1 MTTASP
7 LTAAGSNPDPDDLW
21 APASLFTATWAGQ
34 MSVVTNYRTAI
45 QQAVSTAEQRF
56 GRSHAP
62 LREVS
67 CTVEGFTPEES
78 GLLMAASHRFA
89 KAKSLVPLYADQV
102 ETTANAA
109 TSATIL
115 SISGGNHTRI
125 CNGCRVVVL
134 GKGMNP
140 DQQHISVVN
149 SVGPSSITLATGL
162 PSAFAAGAR
171 IMPLLETQVR
181 LTSSGSALTD
191 SISSLDIQ
199 GTEVA
204 GKSQLDILENDGDI
218 PSGFSS
224 YQSLPIFAGPIDWA
238 SPITWGVSR
247 AGQIAS
253 SGISNE
259 VTVYGTRAAIEFGF
273 DLVHT
278 TRESAFQTIR
288 FFESRAGQLHP
299 FFFVSPVTQF
309 KFVSRSS
316 TQVRVRVTAKDFLN
330 DWTTRPYMALVA
342 KDGTQEVRQIQ
353 SVTFDSNEAIVT
365 TQTAFTIADADVDR
379 ATVAYKVRFA
389 SDQLEE
395 NWSSTRAMRCGISVV
410 EVLEEKTVA
419 VEDLTALTSTNLTIR
434 QEPGACSGLVVDG
447 CFTLCTDPL
456 LTVRGAARL
465 VVQIYAWGYGGGE
478 STIFV
483 PTYVGTDVKFD
494 DTGIC
499 TGTKL
504 AGTPYEFVYIYDEDV
519 NAFVLSPADS
529 DTPPCDYTLA
539 DLRQEIPIECVG
551 FLNNDFFGIM
561 KQIIPGGLD
570 NPPTEHGFAFQ
581 GADDGFGGGTLQ
593 DIQVTADRQAF
604 NSVVVRTNDGLLTT
618 QIPLYRLTAEG
629 MSTAACSETLV
640 DSCFP
645 LAQPDC
651 GSITFMTPNTSADF
665 PSLSRTLNCNSIAES
680 SPDNDNSGCLETSYD
695 DMADETTIWAGCLLS
710 ELTSGDLCD
719 PPVAFGS
726 IEINCCYIV
735 VEGDATDGV

>member
-1 MTTASP
+1 MTTASS

-62 LREVS
+62 LREIS

-109 TSATIL
+109 ISATVL
-115 SISGGNHTRI
+115 SISGGSHTRI
-125 CNGCRVVVL
+125 STGGRVVVL

-140 DQQHISVVN
+140 DQQHISIVN

-171 IMPLLETQVR
+171 ILPLMETQVR

-191 SISSLDIQ
+191 STSSLDIQ
-199 GTEVA
+199 ATEVA
-204 GKSQLDILENDGDI
+204 GKSQLNILENDGDI

-224 YQSLPIFAGPIDWA
+224 YQSLPIFDGPVDWA

-247 AGQIAS
+247 AGQISAA
-253 SGISNE
+253 GISNE

-278 TRESAFQTIR
+278 TRESAFRTIR

-309 KFVSRSS
+309 RFVSRSS

-342 KDGTQEVRQIQ
+342 KDGTQQVRQIQ

-365 TQTAFTIADADVDR
+365 TLTAFTIADAQVER

-389 SDQLEE
+389 SDELEE

-410 EVLEEKTVA
+410 EVLEEKTVE
-419 VEDLTALTSTNLTIR
+419 VEDLTALTSSNLSVR
-434 QEPGACSGLVVDG
+434 QEPGACSGESVSG
-447 CFTLCTDPL
+447 CFNLCSDPL
-456 LTVRGAARL
+456 LTIRSPARL
-465 VVQIYAWGYGGGE
+465 TVQIYAWGYGAAD
-478 STIFV
+478 STFFE
-483 PTYVGTDVKFD
+483 PGYVGTDAKFD
-494 DTGIC
+494 DTDIC
-499 TGTKL
+499 TGTKI
-504 AGTPYEFVYIYDEDV
+504 AGTPYSFVYIYDEDT
-519 NAFVLSPADS
+519 NSFVLSAADS

-539 DLRQEIPIECVG
+539 DLRQTIAFECVG
-551 FLNNDFFGIM
+551 FTNNDFYGMMKRVVLGGIS
-561 KQIIPGGLD
+561 
-570 NPPTEHGFAFQ
+570 NPPTEHGFAFSDG
-581 GADDGFGGGTLQ
+581 GAFTDLA
-593 DIQVTADRQAF
+593 DISVSLDMQAF
-604 NSVVVRTNDGLLTT
+604 NSVLVRTGDL
-618 QIPLYRLTAEG
+618 PLYRLTAEG
-629 MSTAACSETLV
+629 ISTASCSQIVV
-640 DSCFP
+640 DDCFP

-651 GSITFMTPNTSADF
+651 GTISFMSRNTTASVLGET
-665 PSLSRTLNCNSIAES
+665 LSCNSDC
-680 SPDNDNSGCLETSYD
+680 SPDHFNSCCVEAVYD
-695 DMADETTIWAGCLLS
+695 DIDDETTLWAGCLLQ

-719 PPVAFGS
+719 PA
-726 IEINCCYIV
+726 IEAASVKVLCCYIV